1 MKLPNW
7 MKSKARK
14 AHEAEVAAAVERAR
28 QEAAA
33 HWVEQRREYE
43 AEVAAANTPEKLE
56 ETGTAMLIDLIQN
69 YPYVQVAT
77 AMYFGKKWRFGNI
90 EFNSFYYT
98 VEYREGLK
106 STHLF
111 CVPLLQQATVNKAL
125 ESRYQQLGGKDYVPV
140 SDITPVAAKI
150 ANFEQRIRGGK
161 NKLEKQEEIEL
172 SRYRRDAFMRLAQ
185 ETLEKGK

>member
-14 AHEAEVAAAVERAR
+14 AREAAAVERAR
-28 QEAAA
+28 QDAAA
-33 HWVEQRREYE
+33 RRAEQQRKYE

-77 AMYFGKKWRFGNI
+77 AMYLGKKWRFGNI

-98 VEYREGLK
+98 VEYREGLI

-111 CVPLLQQATVNKAL
+111 CVPLLQQAAVNKAL
-125 ESRYQQLGGKDYVPV
+125 ETRYQQLGVKDYVPV

-150 ANFEQRIRGGK
+150 ANFEQRLLGTEK
-161 NKLEKQEEIEL
+161 KKANKQEMAAI
-172 SRYRRDAFMRLAQ
+172 RQYRRDVFMHLAR

>member
-14 AHEAEVAAAVERAR
+14 AREADAAAAVERAR

-33 HWVEQRREYE
+33 RRAEQQRKYE
-43 AEVAAANTPEKLE
+43 AEVAAANTPEKLQ

-111 CVPLLQQATVNKAL
+111 CVPSSQQAAVDKAL
-125 ESRYQQLGGKDYVPV
+125 GTRYQQLGGKDYLPV

-150 ANFEQRIRGGK
+150 ANFEQRMRGGK
-161 NKLEKQEEIEL
+161 NKLENQEEAEL
-172 SRYRRDAFMRLAQ
+172 RRYRRDMFMRLAQ